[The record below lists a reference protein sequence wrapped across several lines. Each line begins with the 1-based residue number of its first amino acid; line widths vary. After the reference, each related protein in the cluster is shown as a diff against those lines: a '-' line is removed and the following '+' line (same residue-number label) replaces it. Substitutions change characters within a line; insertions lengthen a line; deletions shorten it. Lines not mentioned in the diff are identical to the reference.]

1 MKVTGELVLS
11 FLLNASWQ
19 VMLIGAAALLGDL
32 MLRRTAVK
40 YRHLLWVAALALSL
54 LLPLAT
60 SRDFQITQPLKPS
73 PSEVAFASLPF
84 AEVSQP
90 SASTVSNG
98 PGSALHI
105 SGRAAV
111 GLLAFYLLFLCYRG
125 FRLVRAWARTRAAS
139 ADATPIEPAGR
150 IQTVVAS
157 CQKAIGVARVSVLS
171 SASLCTPATVG
182 VFRPLIILPEALARD
197 ASDEALTA
205 AIGHEFVHV
214 WRRDY
219 LWNLI
224 YEIIF
229 LPLSF
234 HPAAALMRRR
244 ITQTRELRCDE
255 LVTELLLRPEVYAR
269 SLVQL
274 ARSAMPFA
282 RRTRTVAVGIADAD
296 ILEVRIMS
304 LLKGTK
310 SNTGRK
316 RLWLLAAALLLAIP
330 CAAAASFA
338 FHLNIETAGA
348 QEPSSEAQEKKNLHM
363 RREKEMKEKAERE
376 DQELR
381 ERIAKE
387 TNQEIK
393 TKLEAEL
400 ARRQEA
406 RARGI
411 AFTSEGQTYLLE
423 VDEGRARAEREVEA
437 KRQAELARLA
447 SISMDRAI
455 QIATSQTPGKVL
467 ECSLVGEHWEG
478 QGESSKPGLVLYH
491 VVILSGDEAKPAATH
506 VLVNAVDGTIFRT
519 SKEES
524 RGEVFTRRHT
534 EERASNGGSL
544 NNQAISLPPPEYPAI
559 ARAAHASGEVTV
571 EITVGENGEVIAA
584 HAVSGHPL
592 LQAAAVAAA
601 RQAKFSPTQ
610 LNGEAVKV
618 KGALVYNFV
627 AQ

>member
-105 SGRAAV
+105 SGRVAV

-125 FRLVRAWARTRAAS
+125 FRLVRAWARTRAAG

-219 LWNLI
+219 LLNLI

-316 RLWLLAAALLLAIP
+316 RLWLLAAALLLA
-330 CAAAASFA
+330 
-338 FHLNIETAGA
+338 
-348 QEPSSEAQEKKNLHM
+348 SSGLS
-363 RREKEMKEKAERE
+363 AE
-376 DQELR
+376 
-381 ERIAKE
+381 
-387 TNQEIK
+387 
-393 TKLEAEL
+393 
-400 ARRQEA
+400 
-406 RARGI
+406 
-411 AFTSEGQTYLLE
+411 F
-423 VDEGRARAEREVEA
+423 
-437 KRQAELARLA
+437 
-447 SISMDRAI
+447 
-455 QIATSQTPGKVL
+455 PG
-467 ECSLVGEHWEG
+467 
-478 QGESSKPGLVLYH
+478 P
-491 VVILSGDEAKPAATH
+491 
-506 VLVNAVDGTIFRT
+506 R
-519 SKEES
+519 
-524 RGEVFTRRHT
+524 
-534 EERASNGGSL
+534 
-544 NNQAISLPPPEYPAI
+544 
-559 ARAAHASGEVTV
+559 
-571 EITVGENGEVIAA
+571 
-584 HAVSGHPL
+584 
-592 LQAAAVAAA
+592 
-601 RQAKFSPTQ
+601 
-610 LNGEAVKV
+610 
-618 KGALVYNFV
+618 
-627 AQ
+627 